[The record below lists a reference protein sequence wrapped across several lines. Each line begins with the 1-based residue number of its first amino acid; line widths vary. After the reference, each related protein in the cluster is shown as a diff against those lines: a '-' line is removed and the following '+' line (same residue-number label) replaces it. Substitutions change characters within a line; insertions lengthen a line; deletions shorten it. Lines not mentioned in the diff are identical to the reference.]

1 MEDER
6 RMMDF
11 EDERRMMDFKDIL
24 YNSEDGIAR
33 VTLNNPEKM
42 NRLSIE
48 TMQEVVAAVNEAKE
62 DESVRVVVIQAAGDK
77 AFCAGANLA
86 DFSGLSPVESR
97 DVFRAFADLSKVFV
111 DLGKPSIAAVNG
123 LALAG
128 GFGLAIYPDIT
139 IASDRAKFGLP
150 EINVGI
156 WSCMVSASL
165 PRIVGRKK
173 ALELL
178 ATGEMID
185 AREAERIG
193 LVNKVVPHEE
203 LEDTVRNLA
212 LTLSNKSPA
221 VMRLGRD
228 SYYTMLDMN
237 FDQAVEY
244 MLDVLALVMSTEDH
258 KEGLSAFSEKRKPVW
273 RNK

>member
-1 MEDER
+1 MY
-6 RMMDF
+6 
-11 EDERRMMDFKDIL
+11 FKDIL
-24 YNSEDGIAR
+24 YDTEEGIAR
-33 VTLNNPEKM
+33 VTLNIPEKM
-42 NRLSIE
+42 NRISIE
-48 TMQEVVAAVNEAKE
+48 TMKEVVGALNKAKE
-62 DESVRVVVIQAAGDK
+62 DDSVRVVIIQAAGDK
-77 AFCAGANLA
+77 AFCAGANLS

-97 DVFRAFADLSKVFV
+97 DVFRAFANLSKVFV

-139 IASDRAKFGLP
+139 IASERAKFGLP

-193 LVNKVVPHEE
+193 LINRVVPHGE
-203 LEDTVRNLA
+203 LEETVTDLA
-212 LTLSNKSPA
+212 RRLSQKCPA

-228 SYYTMLDMN
+228 SFYTMLDMDFN
-237 FDQAVEY
+237 KALEY
-244 MLDVLALVMSTEDH
+244 LLDVLALIMSTEDH
-258 KEGLSAFSEKRKPVW
+258 REGLAAFLEKRKPVW
-273 RNK
+273 KNR

>member
-1 MEDER
+1 MK
-6 RMMDF
+6 F
-11 EDERRMMDFKDIL
+11 NDIL
-24 YNSEDGIAR
+24 YGIDDGIAG
-33 VTLNNPEKM
+33 VTLNIPEKM
-42 NRLSIE
+42 NRISIE
-48 TMQEVVAAVNEAKE
+48 TMKEVVAALNMAKE
-62 DESVRVVVIQAAGDK
+62 DDSVRVIVIQAAGDK
-77 AFCAGANLA
+77 AFCAGANLS

-97 DVFRAFADLSKVFV
+97 DVFRAFADLSRVFV

-139 IASDRAKFGLP
+139 IASERAKFGLP

-165 PRIVGRKK
+165 PWIVGRKK

-193 LVNKVVPHEE
+193 LINRVVPHGE
-203 LEDTVRNLA
+203 LKQAVTDMAQKLKE
-212 LTLSNKSPA
+212 KSPA

-228 SYYTMLDMN
+228 SYYTMLGMDS
-237 FDQAVEY
+237 DKALEY
-244 MLDVLALVMSTEDH
+244 LLDILALIMSTEDH
-258 KEGLSAFSEKRKPVW
+258 KEGLAAFLEKRKPVW
-273 RNK
+273 KNR